1 MIITRMSS
9 LRIYLASQYQAYV
22 KKLFDEDRLDDQLLY
37 SDWAKE
43 HAGDKI
49 KEFVEF
55 QRAERA
61 KMRRF
66 KQERMANEQR

>member
-1 MIITRMSS
+1 M
-9 LRIYLASQYQAYV
+9 
-22 KKLFDEDRLDDQLLY
+22 KKLFDEGRLDDQLLY

-43 HAGDKI
+43 YAGDKI

-66 KQERMANEQR
+66 KQERIANE